1 MTVTLPEVYI
11 GKNAISE
18 LEKFIALQQYT
29 AFTLV
34 TDENEYEALG
44 RAVEATIRRIDR
56 SLHTIVLPGSA
67 TPDETYLIQV
77 LLEPDER
84 RRVYLGVGSGTLTD
98 IVRFSSHRAGMPFI
112 SLPTAPSVD
121 GFASTGCALT
131 IQKYKQ
137 TIMAAAPVGIFAD
150 LDTLTRAPRPL
161 IASGFGDMF
170 GKYTALADWP
180 ISYHIAGEAFSQELA
195 DRSRGAL
202 QTCVDQVSVL
212 HDQWETAMHK
222 LMEGLVEE
230 GICML
235 LQGNSRPA
243 SGAEHVISHYWEMK
257 LAREDRPPVFH
268 GAKVG
273 LAAILVA
280 RYYEL
285 LRQISREEALERL
298 QAARM
303 PAAEDEIARIRSVF
317 GTAAE
322 LILAVQQKALQQT
335 PEQFAQMCRKIGEN
349 WDLIQQ
355 FAATVPTS
363 AEIRD
368 LLVKVGGA
376 THPNQLGL
384 TDTDVQEALEYALY
398 LRKYFT
404 ILNLGRIL
412 AIPAPEK
419 VF

>member
-29 AFTLV
+29 AFALV

-44 RAVEATIRRIDR
+44 RAVEAAIRRIDR

-195 DRSRGAL
+195 DRSRRAL
-202 QTCVDQVSVL
+202 QICVDQVPVL
-212 HDQWETAMHK
+212 HGQWENAMQK

-243 SGAEHVISHYWEMK
+243 SGAEHVISHFWEMK
-257 LAREDRPPVFH
+257 LAREGRPPVFH

-273 LAAILVA
+273 LATILVA

-285 LRQISREEALERL
+285 LRQIDRKEALERL
-298 QAARM
+298 KAARL
-303 PAAEDEIARIRSVF
+303 PDAENEVKRIRSVY
-317 GTAAE
+317 GAAAD
-322 LILAVQQKALQQT
+322 LVLAVQHKAIYQT
-335 PEQFAQMCRKIGEN
+335 PEQFAQMCSKIGEN
-349 WDLIQQ
+349 WNLIQQ
-355 FAATVPTS
+355 FAETVPTS
-363 AEIRD
+363 AEIKD
-368 LLVKVGGA
+368 LLVKVGGV
-376 THPNQLGL
+376 THPSQLGL
-384 TDTDVQEALEYALY
+384 TDTDVQEALEYGLY

-412 AIPAPEK
+412 DIPLPEG

>member
-1 MTVTLPEVYI
+1 MPVSLPEVYI
-11 GKNAISE
+11 GKDAIS
-18 LEKFIALQQYT
+18 ALQAFIKQKNYT

-44 RAVEATIRRIDR
+44 RDVEAAIRKTDPTMR
-56 SLHTIVLPGSA
+56 TIVLPGNA

-84 RRVYLGVGSGTLTD
+84 QRVYLGVGSGTLTD

-112 SLPTAPSVD
+112 SMPTAASVD

-131 IQKYKQ
+131 IQNYKQ

-150 LDTLTRAPRPL
+150 LDTLTHAPRPL

-170 GKYTALADWP
+170 GKYTALSDWP
-180 ISYHIAGEAFSQELA
+180 ISYHFAGEAFSQDIA
-195 DRSRGAL
+195 DRSRRAL
-202 QTCVDQVSVL
+202 QTCVDQVPVL
-212 HDQWETAMHK
+212 NEQWETAMQK

-243 SGAEHVISHYWEMK
+243 SGAEHVISHFWEMK
-257 LAREDRPPVFH
+257 LARESRPPVFH

-273 LAAILVA
+273 LATILVA

-285 LRQISREEALERL
+285 LRQIDRKEALERL
-298 QAARM
+298 KAARL
-303 PAAEDEIARIRSVF
+303 PDAEHEVTRIRSVF
-317 GTAAE
+317 GTAAD
-322 LILAVQQKALQQT
+322 LVLSVQHKAIYQT
-335 PEQFAQMCRKIGEN
+335 PEQFAQVCSKIGEN
-349 WDLIQQ
+349 WDLIQK

-363 AEIRD
+363 SEIKEM
-368 LLVKVGGA
+368 LVKVGGV
-376 THPNQLGL
+376 THPSQLGL
-384 TDTDVQEALEYALY
+384 TDTDVQEALEYGFY

-412 AIPAPEK
+412 SIPQPEG